1 MVMQVLLPGSVCSA
15 CLESYS
21 IFPNKRVMSVFPDLH
36 LHYAQACR
44 DLSQP
49 ENPFV
54 ARVLQ
59 EADKNGEISTKGMTL
74 KLAGNNHL
82 APVPRVT
89 DDDIAAL
96 VPVLYQAAFVTGKVF
111 PCGNSSLRYL
121 NLMFNDI
128 GTSGAELIAE
138 ALHSNQSLVHLRMT
152 GNKIGNQGGMFFAS
166 MLRIN
171 STLEKLDLGDCD
183 LGLHCLISTSIALTQ
198 NKSLKAIN
206 LNRPLLS
213 SQQEE
218 TTVHVAW
225 MLRINSSLVELHL
238 GKHGMKNFG
247 VERLCEALYGNSS
260 LRYLDLSCNSI
271 TYDGVKSLGELLKRN
286 KTLRILDLSANRIE
300 DNGAI
305 YLSEA
310 LATRNMT
317 LHGLS
322 VVSNNITDEGL
333 VALAHAM
340 QANTTLTHIYIWGNK
355 IGTNASVAFWE
366 LIEMGRLEQGCTDV
380 VPYEVDGEVFLAE
393 LSHGLD
399 KHRYWAPR
407 SATVEAGAA
416 NASLGILPVS
426 EFL

>member
-1 MVMQVLLPGSVCSA
+1 MAVL
-15 CLESYS
+15 
-21 IFPNKRVMSVFPDLH
+21 PDLH
-36 LHYAQACR
+36 LHYVQACQ

-49 ENPFV
+49 ENPFI

-59 EADKNGEISTKGMTL
+59 EADKNDEINTKGITL

-82 APVPRVT
+82 VPVPRVT
-89 DDDIAAL
+89 DDDLGAL
-96 VPVLYQAAFVTGKVF
+96 VSVLDQAAFVTGLDLAYSLLTDAGAQTIATF
-111 PCGNSSLRYL
+111 LQENSSLRYL

-138 ALHSNQSLVHLRMT
+138 ALHTNQSLVHLRMT

-183 LGLHCLISTSIALTQ
+183 VGLHCLIATAIALTQ

-213 SQQEE
+213 GQQEE
-218 TTVHVAW
+218 TTVHVAR
-225 MLRINSSLVELHL
+225 MLRSNSSLVELHL

-247 VERLCEALYGNSS
+247 VEQLCEALYANSS
-260 LRYLDLSCNSI
+260 LRYLDLSCNNI
-271 TYDGVKSLGELLKRN
+271 TYDGVKFLGELLKRN
-286 KTLRILDLSANRIE
+286 KTLRILDLGANRIE

-317 LHGLS
+317 LQALS
-322 VVSNNITDEGL
+322 VVNNNITDEGL

-340 QANTTLTHIYIWGNK
+340 QSNTTLSHIYIWGNK
-355 IGTNASVAFWE
+355 IDRNASVAFWE
-366 LIEMGRLEQGCTDV
+366 LIEMGRLELGCTDV

-393 LSHGLD
+393 LSHGLA

-407 SATVEAGAA
+407 SAAVDPGAA

-426 EFL
+426 KYL

>member
-1 MVMQVLLPGSVCSA
+1 
-15 CLESYS
+15 
-21 IFPNKRVMSVFPDLH
+21 MSVLPDLH
-36 LHYAQACR
+36 LHYVQACQ

-49 ENPFV
+49 ENPFI

-59 EADKNGEISTKGMTL
+59 EADKNDETGTKGITL

-82 APVPRVT
+82 VPVPRVT
-89 DDDIAAL
+89 DDDLGVL
-96 VPVLYQAAFVTGKVF
+96 VSVLEKAPFVTGLDLAYSLLTDAGAETIATF
-111 PCGNSSLRYL
+111 LQENSSLHYL

-166 MLRIN
+166 MLEVN

-183 LGLHCLISTSIALTQ
+183 VGLKCLIATAIALTQ

-206 LNRPLLS
+206 LNRPLLC

-218 TTVHVAW
+218 STVHIAQ
-225 MLRINSSLVELHL
+225 MLRSNSSLMELHL

-260 LRYLDLSCNSI
+260 LRYLDLSCNNI
-271 TYDGVKSLGELLKRN
+271 TYDGAKFVGELLKRN
-286 KTLRILDLSANRIE
+286 KTLKILDLSANRIE
-300 DNGAI
+300 DLGAI

-310 LATRNMT
+310 LETWNMT
-317 LHGLS
+317 LQALS

-333 VALAHAM
+333 VALAQAM
-340 QANTTLTHIYIWGNK
+340 QSNTTLSHIYIWGNK
-355 IGTNASVAFWE
+355 LDRSTCVAFWE
-366 LIEMGRLEQGCTDV
+366 LIEMGRLELGCTDV

-393 LSHGLD
+393 LSHGLG

-407 SATVEAGAA
+407 SAAVAPGAA
-416 NASLGILPVS
+416 NASLEILPVS
-426 EFL
+426 EY